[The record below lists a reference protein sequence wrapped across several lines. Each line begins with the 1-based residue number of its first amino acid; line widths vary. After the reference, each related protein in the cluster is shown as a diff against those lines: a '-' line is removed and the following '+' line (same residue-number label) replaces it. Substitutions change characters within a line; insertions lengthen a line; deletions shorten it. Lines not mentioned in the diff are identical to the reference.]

1 MLCILSVYLWRM
13 AAYRMSTNLEKLE
26 ELGYRGIR
34 DWSAKVQGLIKK
46 QKG

>member
-1 MLCILSVYLWRM
+1 MLCIVCVYLWRM

-34 DWSAKVQGLIKK
+34 DWSGIVQGLIKK